1 MESALRNLDIQRLN
15 SYKIIL
21 GSGSARRKE
30 LLESTGLNITVIVK
44 DHFEDY
50 ARNQTGPEI
59 AVSLSKLKADDYLPI
74 KDDKTIVITAD
85 TIVLYD
91 GVVFGKPANREE
103 AISMIKC
110 LSGRKH
116 EVITGITLISD
127 KKERSFFETTFVT
140 FDNLSDSL
148 ISYYVDNFKPYDKA
162 GAYGIQEWIG
172 TVACSKVEGSY
183 LNVVGLPVQRLL
195 RELMDFTS

>member
-1 MESALRNLDIQRLN
+1 
-15 SYKIIL
+15 
-21 GSGSARRKE
+21 
-30 LLESTGLNITVIVK
+30 
-44 DHFEDY
+44 
-50 ARNQTGPEI
+50 
-59 AVSLSKLKADDYLPI
+59 
-74 KDDKTIVITAD
+74 
-85 TIVLYD
+85 
-91 GVVFGKPANREE
+91 
-103 AISMIKC
+103 MIKC